1 MATIT
6 STLTITSNS
15 STATASPG
23 PLSMALSLSQSFS
36 PTIVTVKSANQ
47 TISDTVA
54 SLFTDALQAEGDTA
68 GTHGALIYMKNT
80 SSADYDI
87 YIGFEASGSTA
98 AEMQAA
104 GAATRLGTLK
114 QGEFMFFPYDFAGD
128 ITIDS
133 ENASA
138 TLEYFFFSR
147 T

>member
-6 STLTITSNS
+6 STLTITSNA
-15 STATASPG
+15 STAASSAG
-23 PLSMALSLSQSFS
+23 PLSMALSLSQTFS

-47 TISDTVA
+47 AVSTTAAD
-54 SLFTDALQAEGDTA
+54 LFTDALQTEGDTA

-80 SSADYDI
+80 SPADHDI
-87 YIGFEASGSTA
+87 YIGFLASGTGA
-98 AEMQAA
+98 AEIQGA

-114 QGEFMFFPYDFAGD
+114 QGEFAFFPYDFAGD

-133 ENASA
+133 ENAAA

>member
-47 TISDTVA
+47 TISTTAA

-80 SSADYDI
+80 SSSDYDI

-98 AEMQAA
+98 AEMQSA

-133 ENASA
+133 ENAAA